1 MPLQLLLSLLLLLH
15 ALPSALCLIVI
26 NQDGTKHL
34 FSHMTAS
41 FGPRPGEYV
50 ASGPFIAASPLLA
63 CTPLQESSTTRF
75 SGVIVFIPRGDCAF
89 VDKVKNAQDA
99 GAISVVVGDN
109 HNSNPDYIQMGAS
122 DPEEAAKIV
131 IPAVFVAY
139 ADAQVIFSSLPLN
152 ATLDQDGEVP
162 VDQDYAMTSNLQTV
176 GLLLLILPVLW
187 CIIVAIYYIHK
198 LYRERRDARLRAE
211 RSSHLPVLRYHRLE
225 DRETPSEAPSE
236 VHRSTC
242 HNESCAICLEDFN
255 SEVEVKVLPC
265 SHGFHSQC
273 INPWI
278 DDRSDLCPI
287 CKRSI
292 LELSAA
298 EARGFSL
305 C

>member
-1 MPLQLLLSLLLLLH
+1 MTLQMLLPFLLLLH
-15 ALPSALCLIVI
+15 ALPSARCLIVI

-50 ASGPFIAASPLLA
+50 ASGPFVAASPLLA
-63 CTPLQESSTTRF
+63 CSPLQNSPTLRF
-75 SGVIVFIPRGDCAF
+75 SGAIVFILRGDCAF
-89 VDKVKNAQDA
+89 VDKVKIAQDA
-99 GAISVVVGDN
+99 GAIAVVVGDN
-109 HNSNPDYIQMGAS
+109 HNSTPDYIQMGAS
-122 DPEEAAKIV
+122 DPAEAAKIV

-139 ADAQVIFSSLPLN
+139 ADAEVIYSSLPLN

-162 VDQDYAMTSNLQTV
+162 IDQDYPMTSNLQTV

-187 CIIVAIYYIHK
+187 CGIVAIYYVHK
-198 LYRERRDARLRAE
+198 LYRERREARLRAE
-211 RSSHLPVLRYHRLE
+211 RSSHLPILRYHRLE

-236 VHRSTC
+236 PYRNTC
-242 HNESCAICLEDFN
+242 HNENCAICLEDFN

-273 INPWI
+273 IDPWI
-278 DDRSDLCPI
+278 DSRSDLCPI

-292 LELSAA
+292 LESSA
-298 EARGFSL
+298 EESRGFSL